1 MPTQLDWYLHLNLK
15 TRHLRLLV
23 MLDDLGSLKKVAEA
37 THVTLPAVSRALA
50 ELERG
55 LGLELFVRTSQG
67 IRATEYG
74 ECLVRHARN
83 ILTDVQQ
90 VRDELNSLYNG
101 SGGKINIGVYPASSS
116 VLVPKALHL
125 LKQRSPNTNAQVIE
139 GTRPLLLPQLWE
151 GKIDL
156 IVGRLP
162 AVPPSSGFDEKA
174 LLEERLVLVT
184 GPQHPLAKRKH
195 LQWSDL
201 RTYPWVL
208 PSPASQIREPFERIL
223 EMQGLEFPKNY
234 IETMSVQIARSYL
247 YGSDAISVLANTA
260 ARDKFQP
267 LAVLPLALPP
277 MLRATGIMWNR
288 NRPFSAATELMMDC
302 LEGAAEAIRETAR
315 SQADPVF

>member
-1 MPTQLDWYLHLNLK
+1 
-15 TRHLRLLV
+15 
-23 MLDDLGSLKKVAEA
+23 MLEDLGSLKKVAEA

-55 LGLELFVRTSQG
+55 LGLDLFTRTPQG
-67 IRATEYG
+67 IRPTVYG
-74 ECLVRHARN
+74 ECLIRHARN

-116 VLVPKALHL
+116 VLTPKALLL

-162 AVPPSSGFDEKA
+162 AVPPSSGFDEKP
-174 LLEERLVLVT
+174 LLEERLVVVT
-184 GPQHPLAKRKH
+184 GPQHPLAKRKR
-195 LQWSDL
+195 LQWADL
-201 RTYPWVL
+201 EPYPWVL
-208 PSPASQIREPFERIL
+208 PPHASQIREPFERIL
-223 EMQGLEFPKNY
+223 GKQGLEFQRNY
-234 IETMSVQIARSYL
+234 IETMSVQVARSYL
-247 YGSDAISVLANTA
+247 YCSDAISILATTA

-267 LAVLPLALPP
+267 LAILPLALPP
-277 MLRATGIMWNR
+277 MLRATGMMWNR
-288 NRPFSAATELMMDC
+288 NRPFSAATKLMMDC
-302 LEGAAEAIRETAR
+302 LEDAAREIREKEI
-315 SQADPVF
+315 SQPNATF

>member
-23 MLDDLGSLKKVAEA
+23 MLDDLGSLKRVAEA
-37 THVTLPAVSRALA
+37 THVTLPAVSRSLA

-90 VRDELNSLYNG
+90 VRDELHSLYNG

-116 VLVPKALHL
+116 VLVPNALHL
-125 LKQRSPNTNAQVIE
+125 LKQRSPNTNVQVIE

-162 AVPPSSGFDEKA
+162 AVPPSSGFDEKP

-195 LQWSDL
+195 LKWSDL
-201 RTYPWVL
+201 QSYPWIL
-208 PSPASQIREPFERIL
+208 PPHASQIREPFERIL
-223 EMQGLEFPKNY
+223 GMHGVEFQKNY
-234 IETMSVQIARSYL
+234 IETMSIQVARSYL
-247 YGSDAISVLANTA
+247 YRSDAISVMANTA
-260 ARDKFQP
+260 ARDKFES
-267 LAVLPLALPP
+267 LAVLPLTLPP
-277 MLRATGIMWNR
+277 MLRPTGMMWNR
-288 NRPFSAATELMMDC
+288 NRPFSTATELMMDC
-302 LEGAAEAIRETAR
+302 LTGAAEQISEVER
-315 SQADPVF
+315 SEENPVF